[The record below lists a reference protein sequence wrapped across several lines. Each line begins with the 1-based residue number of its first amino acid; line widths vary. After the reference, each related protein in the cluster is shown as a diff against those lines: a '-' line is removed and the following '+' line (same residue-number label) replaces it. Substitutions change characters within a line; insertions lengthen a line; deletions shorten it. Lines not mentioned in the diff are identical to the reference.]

1 MKATEFGNIAH
12 ELRPLMMKVAMD
24 FFHNREDAED
34 AVQEVLL
41 NMWKREWK
49 PGDNIEALAIVGTKN
64 MCVSIWRKQKLRRT
78 LLIDDSHD
86 TISTANVDDEL
97 IAQDQVRMLE
107 EAIGKLPRS
116 EQRLIRLKQEADMGT
131 AEISAITGIPVRSVS
146 TMMASARRKLLK
158 LLISYEKD
166 IDR

>member
-1 MKATEFGNIAH
+1 MKATEFEHIAQ
-12 ELRPLMMKVAMD
+12 ELRPRMMKVAMD

-41 NMWKREWK
+41 NMWKREWR
-49 PGDNIEALAIVGTKN
+49 PGDNIEAFAMVGTKN

-86 TISTANVDDEL
+86 SVSTANVDDEL
-97 IAQDQVRMLE
+97 IAQDRMRMLD
-107 EAIGKLPRS
+107 EAIGRLPRS

-131 AEISAITGIPVRSVS
+131 AEISAVTGIPVRSVS

>member
-1 MKATEFGNIAH
+1 MKATEIEHIAQ

-41 NMWKREWK
+41 NMWKRKWK
-49 PGDNIEALAIVGTKN
+49 LGDNIEALAMVGTKN
-64 MCVSIWRKQKLRRT
+64 MCVSIWRKQKLRLT

-86 TISTANVDDEL
+86 SVSTANVDDEL

>member
-1 MKATEFGNIAH
+1 MKATEFEHIAQ

-41 NMWKREWK
+41 NMWKHEWK
-49 PGDNIEALAIVGTKN
+49 PDDNIEAFAMIGTKN

-78 LLIDDSHD
+78 MQIDDSHD
-86 TISTANVDDEL
+86 AISTANIDDEL
-97 IAQDQVRMLE
+97 IAHDQMRMLD
-107 EAIGKLPRS
+107 EAIAKLPRS
-116 EQRLIRLKQEADMGT
+116 EQRLVRLKQEADIGT
-131 AEISAITGIPVRSVS
+131 AELSAITGIPVRSVS

-158 LLISYEKD
+158 LLITYEKD

>member
-1 MKATEFGNIAH
+1 MKATVFENIAH

-49 PGDNIEALAIVGTKN
+49 SGDSIEAFAIVGTKN

-86 TISTANVDDEL
+86 TISTANIDDEL
-97 IAQDQVRMLE
+97 IAQDQMKMLD
-107 EAIGKLPRS
+107 EAINKLPRS

>member
-1 MKATEFGNIAH
+1 MKATVFENIVH